1 MFFFK
6 NKKRQQDKIVL
17 RKSASQIKRRSADAP
32 VKFSRI
38 LFYFLAPL
46 FCGMAIYIF
55 IFSSFL
61 EIKKISI
68 SGTKELVSE
77 DIFKDLESSL
87 GGKHLKFIPKNNFIL
102 VSKNELEKNLA
113 DHFRK
118 IKLVVIKKIFPDT
131 LAVDISERKSLILWC
146 SGGPCYIVDEN
157 GYAYIGIDLD
167 SPEVVQ
173 NNLIELVDTGAR
185 PITIGEKILNE
196 KYVSFLISLREEIGK
211 NAGININA
219 EWHTPS
225 MVAEEVEINTEE
237 GWRLY
242 FSGSVK
248 PEKAIRTLK
257 TFLDGEIGEERRS
270 KLEYVDLRVENK
282 VYYKLETKT
291 EEQKNRETEE
301 LRN

>member
-6 NKKRQQDKIVL
+6 NKKRKQDKIVL
-17 RKSASQIKRRSADAP
+17 RKSASRIKRRSADEP

-46 FCGMAIYIF
+46 FCGVAIYIF

-61 EIKKISI
+61 EIKTISVN
-68 SGTKELVSE
+68 GTKELAGE
-77 DIFKDLESSL
+77 DILKDLKSSL
-87 GGKHLKFIPKNNFIL
+87 GGKHLGLIPKNNFIL
-102 VSKNELEKNLA
+102 VSKSKLEKDLA
-113 DHFRK
+113 GHFRK
-118 IKLVVIKKIFPDT
+118 INSVGVKKIFPDI
-131 LAVDISERKSLILWC
+131 LAVDISERRSLILWC
-146 SGGPCYIVDEN
+146 SGGPCYIIDEN

-196 KYVSFLISLREEIGK
+196 EYVSFLISLREEIRK
-211 NAGININA
+211 NAGININTK
-219 EWHTPS
+219 WHTPS
-225 MVAEEVEINTEE
+225 MVAEEVEIDTEE

-242 FSGSVK
+242 FSGNVK

-257 TFLDGEIGEERRS
+257 TFLDEEIGGEKRS

-291 EEQKNRETEE
+291 EERKNGETEE
-301 LRN
+301 PRN